1 MTSDVRAA
9 ETAAQS
15 ASELD
20 FAIESLAGALGRVDI
35 PTVTTFPFAV
45 VSVDVGGTKIAAA
58 TVVYEHLGAAPVLP
72 WKIEVPTNAKEGGAA
87 VLDTIV
93 GVVRKALDHA
103 EIPVA
108 GIGVG
113 TAGRV
118 SAVDGSIV
126 HANEI
131 MPGWTGQPVGARISE
146 EFGLPVAVLGDV
158 QAHALGEA
166 RWGAAQGAET
176 CIVLAPGTGLGGG
189 FICHGRIV
197 KGSHGFA
204 GEVGATMNPL
214 GDGTLESIA
223 SGSGIEERYRQRSG
237 QTASGAEIA
246 QRAYGGDDD
255 ARRTI
260 EEAGEALGIALA
272 GWANVFDP
280 DVAVVSGSVTKA
292 GVLWHD
298 ALRRAYDSHVPDVLS
313 GLTIVEAGLG
323 SDAPLVGA
331 AENLLDSYPALRS
344 VG

>member
-1 MTSDVRAA
+1 MTLDTSAVK
-9 ETAAQS
+9 TAAQP
-15 ASELD
+15 APD
-20 FAIESLAGALGRVDI
+20 FDSVAQSLATALEHVEI
-35 PTVTTFPFAV
+35 SPAACYPFVV

-58 TVVYEHLGAAPVLP
+58 TVVYKRPGAAPALP
-72 WKIEVPTNAKEGGAA
+72 WRIEVPTNAKEGGAA

-103 EIPVA
+103 DIPVV

-118 SAVDGSIV
+118 SVVDGSIV
-126 HANEI
+126 YANEI
-131 MPGWTGQPVGARISE
+131 MPGWTGQPVGARLAE

-214 GDGTLESIA
+214 GEGTLESIA
-223 SGSGIEERYRQRSG
+223 SGSGIEARYRTLTGEAS
-237 QTASGAEIA
+237 SGAEIA
-246 QRAYGGDDD
+246 RRAYAGDGD
-255 ARRTI
+255 ACRVI

-298 ALRRAYDSHVPDVLS
+298 ALRRAYESHVPEVLS

-331 AENLLDSYPALRS
+331 AENLLDSHPSLRDAD
-344 VG
+344 